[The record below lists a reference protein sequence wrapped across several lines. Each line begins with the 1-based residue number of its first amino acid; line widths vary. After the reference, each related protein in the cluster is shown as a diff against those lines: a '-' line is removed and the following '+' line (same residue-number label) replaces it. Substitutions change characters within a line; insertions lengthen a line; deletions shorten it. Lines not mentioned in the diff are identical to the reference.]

1 MEVQGGWATKER
13 DEARE
18 KANDAQRGV
27 ITMFN
32 EQERFESHIQRLQS
46 DAHRA
51 NTAVDKMMEEAVR
64 LRSKNNDFRDERS
77 PMKQQQEDDDAVD

>member
-18 KANDAQRGV
+18 RANDAQRGV

-32 EQERFESHIQRLQS
+32 EQERFESLIGQTLLWTR
-46 DAHRA
+46 
-51 NTAVDKMMEEAVR
+51 
-64 LRSKNNDFRDERS
+64 
-77 PMKQQQEDDDAVD
+77 